1 MKRYSAAAL
10 TLALLAGGAAAACAQ
25 SAPWQDY
32 TYPADGFALSSPRP
46 PALSR
51 QNADG
56 AGGTVEL
63 HFYSIEIGDGV
74 GFMVIAS
81 ALHPSDQRPVD
92 QILTD
97 AKSGGARA
105 IDGQIVRDRPVTLGK
120 VPGVEI
126 EVVAKDFHARARYY
140 LVGRMLYQ
148 VMSLAPTARPIL
160 ADTDRFYKSFH
171 LLKPAP

>member
-1 MKRYSAAAL
+1 MKRYFAVAFTVAF
-10 TLALLAGGAAAACAQ
+10 LAGGAAAADAE
-25 SAPWQDY
+25 SAPWQEY
-32 TYPADGFALSSPRP
+32 AYPADSFAMSSPRP
-46 PALSR
+46 PALSK

-56 AGGTVEL
+56 AGGSVEL
-63 HFYSIEIGDGV
+63 HFYSVEIGDGV

-81 ALHPSDQRPVD
+81 ALHPSDQRAVD
-92 QILTD
+92 QVLTD
-97 AKSGGARA
+97 AKHGGARA

-140 LVGRMLYQ
+140 LMGRTLYQ
-148 VMSLAPTARPIL
+148 VMSLAPTAQPIL
-160 ADTDRFYKSFH
+160 ADTDRFYKSFR